1 MPTTTTT
8 MATTIKSACNT
19 THTMKE
25 PPEGIRTDTS
35 SRIRAA
41 LETGQTM
48 AETLAVPHCVTIMLV
63 MFITK
68 GAIIKVMVL
77 YRKFANSV
85 KNLLTGLILR
95 LAWVGF
101 SPPSPSASQYLV
113 VKSACIHSLTR
124 LNRNLC
130 ITHISAA
137 LDSENA

>member
-1 MPTTTTT
+1 
-8 MATTIKSACNT
+8 
-19 THTMKE
+19 
-25 PPEGIRTDTS
+25 
-35 SRIRAA
+35 
-41 LETGQTM
+41 M

-85 KNLLTGLILR
+85 KDLVTGLILR
-95 LAWVGF
+95 LAWVGL
-101 SPPSPSASQYLV
+101 SPPIPSARQYLV
-113 VKSACIHSLTR
+113 VKSARKHSLTR